1 MTSTRSAAPFFAAS
15 LAALLP
21 VLLSLVAAPARAA
34 ERVSMP
40 LPWRAGMTLVYDTES
55 IHREKN
61 VDGSGSRRVTDR
73 TEVRVEETGRGG
85 HVLVWTTR
93 DSRVEA
99 IDGDRST
106 TDLLAPMLEKLD
118 GLPVTIELDR
128 DGRYRRVR
136 NLDEV
141 AANVRA
147 AIRPVLEA
155 GLRKSFGKDGPKVSK
170 YDRDAALDAARAQL
184 DAAIPQIIT
193 LDGVEHVSSSQ
204 MKTFSAFVG
213 RPLEVGRRYRDATP
227 IESPMEG
234 RPLPGE
240 REYVLEID
248 REDPALARIR
258 WTHALDTDG
267 DAAAQW
273 ALVSE
278 LTGGTVA
285 DAGAPQDLSL
295 REEGMLVFRRDT
307 GTIELVETVNTSRY
321 GRLHDEHE
329 RHRMRLR
336 GSARTW
342 AQEEAARRP

>member
-1 MTSTRSAAPFFAAS
+1 MTTTRPSTAFLATV

-21 VLLSLVAAPARAA
+21 MLLSLVATPALAA
-34 ERVSMP
+34 ERVRMP
-40 LPWRAGMTLVYDTES
+40 VPWRTGTTLVYDTES

-61 VDGSGSRRVTDR
+61 AEGGSSRRVTDR
-73 TEVRVEETGRGG
+73 TEVRVEEAGRKG

-118 GLPVTIELDR
+118 GLPVAIELDR

-136 NLDEV
+136 NLEDV
-141 AANVRA
+141 AARVRT
-147 AIRPVLEA
+147 AIRPILEA
-155 GLRKSFGKDGPKVSK
+155 GLEKSFGKDGPKVSK
-170 YDRDAALDAARAQL
+170 YDREAALEVARSRL
-184 DAAIPQIIT
+184 DEAIPQIIT

-234 RPLPGE
+234 KPLPGQ

-248 REDPALARIR
+248 REDAGLARIR
-258 WTHALDTDG
+258 WTHALDTAG
-267 DAAAQW
+267 DSAAQW
-273 ALVSE
+273 TLVEE
-278 LTGGTVA
+278 LTGETASGE
-285 DAGAPQDLSL
+285 GAPKDLSL
-295 REEGMLVFRRDT
+295 REEGVLVFRRDT

-321 GRLHDEHE
+321 GRQHDEHE